1 MPIRMLITDLDN
13 TLLRTDKTVSAYT
26 ARVMNELSARGVV
39 LGLATGRPIRAV
51 RQWITL
57 PFPMRV
63 EIFHNGAVVC
73 IDGKRIGGAGIKAPD
88 LLART
93 LAEAFP
99 AAAVAVEAD
108 DRLYANFD
116 AGRIWHAIDYTHTT
130 DFAETEGMTADKLL
144 VEAHTL
150 EEAKRYEA
158 FLPPELY
165 MEFSTDG
172 VGMIMNRAA
181 RKEEG
186 IRTAA
191 DALGID
197 MAEVA
202 AFGDDYNDIGML
214 RACGVGIA
222 VENALPEVIAAAD
235 AVCAVSDKDGL
246 ARWVEENL

>member
-1 MPIRMLITDLDN
+1 MAIKMLITDLDN
-13 TLLRTDKTVSAYT
+13 TLLRTDKTVSEYT
-26 ARVMNELSARGVV
+26 SRVMNALSARGVV

-51 RQWITL
+51 RTWLSL

-63 EIFHNGAVVC
+63 EIFHNGA
-73 IDGKRIGGAGIKAPD
+73 GIENPD
-88 LLART
+88 ALART
-93 LAEAFP
+93 LAAAFP
-99 AAAVAVEAD
+99 QAAVAVEAE

-116 AGRIWHAIDYTHTT
+116 AARIWHTVDFTYTV
-130 DFAETEGMTADKLL
+130 DFAETKGLAADKLL

-172 VGMIMNRAA
+172 VGMIMHRAA

-186 IRTAA
+186 IRCAA
-191 DALGID
+191 KALGID
-197 MAEVA
+197 MSEVA

-214 RACGVGIA
+214 RGCGVGVA

-235 AVCAVSDKDGL
+235 AVCAVSDADGL
-246 ARWVEENL
+246 ARWAEENI

>member
-1 MPIRMLITDLDN
+1 MAIKMLITDLDN
-13 TLLRTDKTVSAYT
+13 TLLRSDKTVSEYT
-26 ARVMNELSARGVV
+26 ARVMNALAARGIV

-51 RQWITL
+51 HTWLSL
-57 PFPMRV
+57 PFTMRV

-73 IDGKRIGGAGIKAPD
+73 IDGVRVGGAGIKDPD
-88 LLART
+88 ALART
-93 LAEAFP
+93 LAAAFP
-99 AAAVAVEAD
+99 KAAVAVEAE

-116 AGRIWHAIDYTHTT
+116 AARIWHTVDFTYTE
-130 DFAETEGMTADKLL
+130 DFAETRGRTADKLL

-150 EEAKRYEA
+150 EEAKRYESY
-158 FLPPELY
+158 LPPELY

-186 IRTAA
+186 IRCAA
-191 DALGID
+191 QALGID

-214 RACGVGIA
+214 RECGIGVA

-235 AVCAVSDKDGL
+235 AVCALSDEDGL
-246 ARWVEENL
+246 AKWAEKNI